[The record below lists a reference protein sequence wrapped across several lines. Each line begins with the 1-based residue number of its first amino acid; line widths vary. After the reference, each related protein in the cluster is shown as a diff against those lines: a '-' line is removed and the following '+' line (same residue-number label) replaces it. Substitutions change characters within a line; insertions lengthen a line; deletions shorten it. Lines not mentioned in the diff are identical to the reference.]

1 MKLAFRRMHDAFGRE
16 DWPIF
21 PFPALLEFHKKL
33 NSLLL
38 I

>member
-1 MKLAFRRMHDAFGRE
+1 MKLALRRMHDAFGRE

-21 PFPALLEFHKKL
+21 PFSALLEFHKKL